1 MSAYHIPCGFYFHI
15 FALDFKASNTYCLV
29 LAVGINTASDKYYS
43 KSGTMTQPPQDE
55 AVEFLDSL
63 QKAESGSK
71 PTPTKSAYF

>member
-1 MSAYHIPCGFYFHI
+1 MSAYHIPCGFHFHI

-71 PTPTKSAYF
+71 PTLTKSAYF